1 MDGIRKGE
9 RHGSNMRRLVL
20 FLAFVT
26 SHGATHTFGGTDAL
40 GWTDSAS
47 YEGSQYTVS
56 RVTATVARETAI
68 TAATLGIGTA
78 ARGGSAAAQAAY
90 KGILVT
96 EAATGG
102 YQIGKGAGQ
111 IAEGDYEAG
120 ALNVVAG
127 GLRVGGSIVSAG
139 AVPSKGQ
146 KVYRVFGENN
156 KPLGESWTPPVPR
169 AALSAPSS
177 ARAAGSETPATDCPS
192 VETPPPY
199 ARLPC
204 NRRHF
209 NRKAR
214 AGPFRPA
221 PRPFAEATG
230 VGLKS
235 V

>member
-1 MDGIRKGE
+1 MCNLATVTEWSLARCLI
-9 RHGSNMRRLVL
+9 LVSASV
-20 FLAFVT
+20 LANTF
-26 SHGATHTFGGTDAL
+26 TFGGTDAL

-111 IAEGDYEAG
+111 IAEGDYESG

-139 AVPSKGQ
+139 AMTTSTPDSF
-146 KVYRVFGENN
+146 RRNPNN
-156 KPLGESWTPPVPR
+156 LAEQL
-169 AALSAPSS
+169 ALDEAKSG
-177 ARAAGSETPATDCPS
+177 AGSRIMEGTSLGD
-192 VETPPPY
+192 
-199 ARLPC
+199 
-204 NRRHF
+204 
-209 NRKAR
+209 
-214 AGPFRPA
+214 
-221 PRPFAEATG
+221 PRYQGMEKWQHIHANPDGTKTVIHYIVDPTTG
-230 VGLKS
+230 NTMDFKFK
-235 V
+235 

>member
-1 MDGIRKGE
+1 MCNLAIVTEWTLARC
-9 RHGSNMRRLVL
+9 LVL
-20 FLAFVT
+20 VSVSVLANAF
-26 SHGATHTFGGTDAL
+26 TFGGTDAL

-90 KGILVT
+90 KGILVV

-139 AVPSKGQ
+139 AIAPKSTSELSREAQKGI
-146 KVYRVFGENN
+146 RSLENRIAEHETKLAN
-156 KPLGESWTPPVPR
+156 FKANPTVRPGMENLPEEIIKKQQQ
-169 AALSAPSS
+169 
-177 ARAAGSETPATDCPS
+177 ARIQHLENELQT
-192 VETPPPY
+192 
-199 ARLPC
+199 
-204 NRRHF
+204 
-209 NRKAR
+209 
-214 AGPFRPA
+214 FRNNIEKL
-221 PRPFAEATG
+221 RQG
-230 VGLKS
+230 GL
-235 V
+235 